1 MNVIIAEDETLA
13 AERLAEMV
21 LAFDP
26 SIRIVARYDSVQE
39 LITYFQNSTVDLL
52 FMDIQ
57 LADGKAFEVFNRVN
71 LLTPVIFTTAYD
83 QYALQ
88 AFKLYSI
95 DYLLKPIQQ
104 HELVT
109 ALKKFKML
117 KASQTLTGNQWEVLK
132 ELAKI
137 PVQPFKQR
145 FLVKSGNKLLY
156 KQASSIACFFAD
168 GKLAY
173 LVTNDNK
180 KFVIDHTL
188 EELEHMLNPEN
199 FFRISRKFIIN
210 IEAITEV
217 KGSVSSGMEVSLNQR
232 IEFPVSV
239 SRDKIIDFK
248 KWLDR

>member
-13 AERLAEMV
+13 AERLEELV

-39 LITYFQNSTVDLL
+39 LIAYFKSNTVDLL

-57 LADGKAFEVFNRVN
+57 LADGKSFEVFNKIDM
-71 LLTPVIFTTAYD
+71 LTPVIFTTAYD

-109 ALKKFKML
+109 ALKKFRML
-117 KASQTLTGNQWEVLK
+117 KASQTLNGNQWEVLK

-137 PVQPFKQR
+137 PVQSFKQR

-156 KQASSIACFFAD
+156 KHISQVACFFAD

-173 LVTNDNK
+173 LVTTDNR
-180 KFVIDHTL
+180 KFLIDHTL
-188 EELEHMLNPEN
+188 EELEHMLNPEI

-210 IEAITEV
+210 IEAIAEV
-217 KGSVSSGMEVSLNQR
+217 KGSVSSGMEISLNQR
-232 IEFPVSV
+232 VEFPVSV
-239 SRDKIIDFK
+239 SRDKIMDFK